1 MENEEDCKKEEEVQS
16 VEIENKYK
24 KIFENVQDVY
34 YRTDLNGIILEVSP
48 SVKKYAD
55 YFDSDLPG
63 RSIESYYYDPDDRT
77 RIIKEIFEKG
87 EVFDTE
93 VRLKDK
99 NNSIRWA
106 SLNAQLTH
114 DKNGQI
120 TGIEGM
126 IRDITERKQTEE
138 KLKHSLSLIQA
149 TLNSTTEGILV
160 VDNSGKI
167 TSYNNQFRIL
177 FNIPEQIL
185 EAADDSKALDF
196 VLNQF
201 KDPAQFIGKIQYLYN
216 HPEISSYDTLE
227 LKDGRVLERNSCP
240 QLLDG
245 KPIGRVWSFKNVT
258 LRKKAESQLQ
268 LMAHTIKCINECISI
283 TDINDRLI
291 FVNEAFLNQY
301 GYTED
306 ELIGNHISIVRSQKN
321 DQEVIDQ
328 ILSITKEKG
337 WQGEIWNRKK
347 DGTDFPIFLSTTIVK
362 NDHGEIIG
370 MVGVATDITEKKQI
384 ENELRESEQK
394 YRSFF
399 EGSPDAILLA
409 DSETGIIIDANAAAS
424 ELLKRPVSEI
434 IGMHQTS
441 VHPPENSI
449 LAKKNFRHDTKHANR
464 NEPKTTENFIYTADQ
479 EKIPVEILASLI
491 HIKGKPVLQGVFRDI
506 SARKKVEK
514 ALQESEKRYRQLV
527 ENQGEGIS
535 IVDPEENFI
544 FANPA
549 AEIIF
554 GVKPGKLINR
564 NLNEFLSPDQF
575 RKILEESKIR
585 SKNKKST
592 YELEINTPQG
602 IKKHILVTA
611 TPQTDI
617 AGKYSGTFGIIRD
630 ITDQKRAEE
639 SLRQS
644 EQKYRNLIEIMPDG
658 VYRST
663 PEGKFVEVNPA
674 MVHILGYDSKEELM
688 EIDIKTQLYF
698 DPADRE
704 SLSLKMN
711 SEELDVYPLKRKDGT
726 AVYIEDHGWWVK
738 NEKDEVIFHE
748 GISRDVT
755 ERKMAEF
762 QLQKYSRELQEL
774 NATKDKFFSI
784 IAHDLKSPFNSIT
797 GLSELIKN
805 EARFMDVESIVQFA
819 GVIHSTSANTFKLL
833 ENLLEWASI
842 QQSNIAL
849 RPESVLLR
857 KIAGEVIDLSFE
869 KASSKKIEVIND
881 IPEGMIISADK
892 NMLKTVLRNLISN
905 ALKFTA
911 ANGQVRISAISKSEH
926 IEIQV
931 VDNGV
936 GIKSEDREKIFKIGT
951 NYSQRG
957 TENEKGTGIGLM
969 LCKEFVEKH
978 GGKIWVESEEG
989 RGSTFAFTIKQIGL

>member
-1 MENEEDCKKEEEVQS
+1 MENEEDCKKEEVQS
-16 VEIENKYK
+16 VETENKYK

-63 RSIESYYYDPDDRT
+63 RSIESYYYNPDDRT

-87 EVFDTE
+87 EIFDTE
-93 VRLKDK
+93 VRLKGK

-106 SLNAQLTH
+106 SLNAHLTF
-114 DKNGQI
+114 DRNGQI
-120 TGIEGM
+120 TGVEGM

-138 KLKHSLSLIQA
+138 KLKHSLSLLQA

-167 TSYNNQFRIL
+167 TSYNNQFRAL

-185 EAADDSKALDF
+185 ESAEDSKALEF
-196 VLNQF
+196 VLYQF
-201 KDPAQFIGKIQYLYN
+201 KDPTQFIGKVQYLYN
-216 HPEISSYDTLE
+216 HPELNSFDTLE

-240 QLLDG
+240 QLFDG
-245 KPIGRVWSFKNVT
+245 NPIGRVWSFKNVT

-268 LMAHTIKCINECISI
+268 LMAHAIKCINECISI
-283 TDINDRLI
+283 TDINDKLI
-291 FVNEAFLNQY
+291 FVNEAFLKQY

-306 ELIGNHISIVRSQKN
+306 ELIGNDISIVRSQKN
-321 DQEVIDQ
+321 DPEVVDQ

-337 WQGEIWNRKK
+337 WQGEVWNRKK
-347 DGTDFPIFLSTTIVK
+347 DGTDFPVFLSTTTVK

-370 MVGVATDITEKKQI
+370 MVGVATDITDRLQAEKDLK
-384 ENELRESEQK
+384 ESEER
-394 YRSFF
+394 YHSFF
-399 EGSPDAILLA
+399 DGSPDAIFLA
-409 DSETGIIIDANAAAS
+409 DIETGIIIDANQAAS
-424 ELLKRPVSEI
+424 RLLKRPLHEI
-434 IGMHQTS
+434 IGMNQTQI
-441 VHPPENSI
+441 HPPEDFDHSQ
-449 LAKKNFRHDTKHANR
+449 KVFKEDTEKALKS
-464 NEPKTTENFIYTADQ
+464 EPRATENFVFTADK
-479 EKIPVEILASLI
+479 EKVPVEVLASLI

-506 SARKKVEK
+506 SARKNAEQ
-514 ALQESEKRYRQLV
+514 ALQESEQRYRQLI
-527 ENQGEGIS
+527 ENQGEGVTIF
-535 IVDPEENFI
+535 DPDENFI
-544 FANPA
+544 FTNPA
-549 AEIIF
+549 AELIF
-554 GVKPGKLINR
+554 EVQTGGLINR
-564 NLNEFLSPDQF
+564 NLQEFVLPEQF
-575 RKILEESKIR
+575 EKIRLESKKR
-585 SKNKKST
+585 SKNEKLI
-592 YELEINTPQG
+592 YEID
-602 IKKHILVTA
+602 IKTANGVLKNLLVTA
-611 TPQTDI
+611 TPQKDSQ
-617 AGKYSGTFGIIRD
+617 GKYEGTFGVLRD
-630 ITDQKRAEE
+630 ITDQKKAEE
-639 SLRQS
+639 MLRQS

-663 PEGKFVEVNPA
+663 PEGKFLEVNPA
-674 MVHILGYDSKEELM
+674 MVRILGYDSKEELM
-688 EIDIKTQLYF
+688 GIDIKTQLYF
-698 DPADRE
+698 DPSDRE

-711 SEELDVYPLKRKDGT
+711 NEELDVFPLKKKDGT
-726 AVYIEDHGWWVK
+726 AVYVEDHGWWVK
-738 NEKDEVIFHE
+738 NEKGEVILHE

-762 QLQKYSRELQEL
+762 QLQKYSQELQEL

-797 GLSELIKN
+797 GLSELIKK
-805 EARFMDVESIVQFA
+805 EARFMDVETIEQFA

-842 QQSNIAL
+842 QQSNIAF
-849 RPESVLLR
+849 RPESVILR

-881 IPEGMIISADK
+881 IPEGMIIIADK

-905 ALKFTA
+905 ALKFTP
-911 ANGQVRISAISKSEH
+911 ANGQVRISAISKDKQ

-931 VDNGV
+931 IDNGV
-936 GIKSEDREKIFKIGT
+936 GIKSEDIEKIFKIGS

-989 RGSTFAFTIKQIGL
+989 KGSTFAFTIKQIGL